1 MQVYLFADL
10 LRTRL
15 QAEQPRRVQE
25 LHWGAAWSDE
35 HGLDD
40 DAVRQ
45 ARRPPGATRPSAN
58 WDGPG
63 NWPTWPGTKRAIAG
77 PRPPVLD
84 DLRLAD
90 GLTTLQNVVKHAQ
103 AGRVQVELPCDG
115 GHAFLRVSDDGC
127 GFAAE
132 ARPDQGASEGRTDCG
147 A

>member
-1 MQVYLFADL
+1 MLGQAERAGLFMVPLDEVRGWWRYRYLFADL

-25 LHWGAAWSDE
+25 LHWAAAWSDE

-63 NWPTWPGTKRAIAG
+63 NWPTWPWTKRAIAG

-90 GLTTLQNVVKHAQ
+90 GLTSL
-103 AGRVQVELPCDG
+103 
-115 GHAFLRVSDDGC
+115 
-127 GFAAE
+127 
-132 ARPDQGASEGRTDCG
+132 ARSIGQLDIRHHPPLKSAY
-147 A
+147 